1 MLPVLVSGLDWD
13 NSKAVMANN
22 AKSQNYTCAKMQKV
36 SERWIIAV
44 KTGKIGKSIHNI
56 AHLYHNVYLTFFL
69 CFCVKSVKSSVSKL
83 TIKISTFPTKCK
95 CVFGLF
101 VRYHQNGKPGAKYKK
116 LSVDLFIR

>member
-44 KTGKIGKSIHNI
+44 KTG
-56 AHLYHNVYLTFFL
+56 
-69 CFCVKSVKSSVSKL
+69 
-83 TIKISTFPTKCK
+83 TIKI
-95 CVFGLF
+95 
-101 VRYHQNGKPGAKYKK
+101 
-116 LSVDLFIR
+116 